1 SAARRRDDG
10 RRCANNWAPTGK
22 KPTTTRRVVT
32 MTSGASEPGATRR
45 LLDLADLATLA
56 AAGEAAGQPAVVFG
70 AVEALSAATIGHRLF
85 TIMRFDAARAEVE
98 RVHTSLASA
107 YPVGGR
113 KQKPESAWSN
123 RLLRDRKVFLA
134 AGPDDIRAA
143 FDDHATILGLGLGS
157 ILNVPVVF
165 DGRCIGTMNLC
176 HRAGWYTADDEQA
189 GRLLAAFLVPALL
202 ENA

>member
-1 SAARRRDDG
+1 
-10 RRCANNWAPTGK
+10 
-22 KPTTTRRVVT
+22 
-32 MTSGASEPGATRR
+32 MTSGVSEPASPRR
-45 LLDLADLATLA
+45 ELTLADLAALA
-56 AAGEAAGQPAVVFG
+56 AALGEEGQPFGVFR

-85 TIMRFDAARAEVE
+85 TIMRFDALRSEVE
-98 RVHTSLASA
+98 RVHTSLPSA

-123 RLLRDRKVFLA
+123 RLLRDRQVFLA

-165 DGRCIGTMNLC
+165 DGHCIGTMNLC

-202 ENA
+202 EKA

>member
-1 SAARRRDDG
+1 MSSGADEPETRRRDL
-10 RRCANNWAPTGK
+10 R
-22 KPTTTRRVVT
+22 
-32 MTSGASEPGATRR
+32 
-45 LLDLADLATLA
+45 LADLAALA
-56 AAGEAAGQPAVVFG
+56 AASEAAGQPAAVFD

-98 RVHTSLASA
+98 RVHTSLQSA

-123 RLLRDRKVFLA
+123 QLLRDRKVFRA
-134 AGPDDIRAA
+134 TGPDDIRAA

-157 ILNVPVVF
+157 ILNVPVAF

-176 HRAGWYTADDEQA
+176 HRAGWYTADDEET
-189 GRLLAAFLVPALL
+189 GRVLAAFLVPALL
-202 ENA
+202 RKG